1 MSSSQRTRPGTQDP
15 LRERQSPDAPTL
27 LHMEN
32 WVPLAS
38 ILRDPGSSAF
48 GDRLCA
54 WIWNFGE
61 RVFQSLAHSWLPP
74 RFATYRPAQRNGT
87 RRVERRLMRR
97 VANSLPG
104 KSP

>member
-1 MSSSQRTRPGTQDP
+1 VSSSQKARPRTHDP
-15 LRERQSPDAPTL
+15 LRQRQSPPSSTL
-27 LHMEN
+27 LQMEN
-32 WVPLAS
+32 WVPLS
-38 ILRDPGSSAF
+38 PILRDSGSSAF

-61 RVFQSLAHSWLPP
+61 RVFRGLAHSWLPP

-97 VANSLPG
+97 VAKSLPG